1 MLTHTQHHSITA
13 CCVHSFEAALPGS
26 GAGPR
31 DGGRGKRDGE
41 SGGANAAHEDSDA
54 ATPTEPNPHPVE
66 SEATRRD
73 GRGAEGGGAAR
84 QGIGEGGAVE
94 RDDSERDAGEGD
106 TGERDADPARNKK
119 QPHVSEKAQAQL
131 VRLCSGFGASRFG
144 VELSSFRHA
153 QVARIAWWC

>member
-1 MLTHTQHHSITA
+1 MPARALA
-13 CCVHSFEAALPGS
+13 VHSFEAALPGS

-73 GRGAEGGGAAR
+73 GRGAEGGGR
-84 QGIGEGGAVE
+84 PGKG
-94 RDDSERDAGEGD
+94 
-106 TGERDADPARNKK
+106 
-119 QPHVSEKAQAQL
+119 
-131 VRLCSGFGASRFG
+131 
-144 VELSSFRHA
+144 
-153 QVARIAWWC
+153 

>member
-1 MLTHTQHHSITA
+1 MEKAGGRMQHTRTVTPQRPQSRTHTRWRARQ
-13 CCVHSFEAALPGS
+13 
-26 GAGPR
+26 
-31 DGGRGKRDGE
+31 
-41 SGGANAAHEDSDA
+41 
-54 ATPTEPNPHPVE
+54 
-66 SEATRRD
+66 
-73 GRGAEGGGAAR
+73 RGATAEARKGGAAR